1 MNYTF
6 AFTYTRQI
14 LIMQEPI
21 EIAFNIKSF
30 YNIFLR
36 FVYFVWIF
44 FIWHLRYF
52 QMMLRHQKTQKKI
65 SDENNYKYSKKG
77 KWGDNLYCD
86 YDLPLCVTFLYFL
99 CYLGIWENILL
110 YVVMDIYAILVKLCF
125 HWAIV
130 KTACDCNHW
139 RWIFMIMILS
149 KMRNLV
155 CKN

>member
-1 MNYTF
+1 MN
-6 AFTYTRQI
+6 I
-14 LIMQEPI
+14 LYL
-21 EIAFNIKSF
+21 ASK
-30 YNIFLR
+30 IFSNDA
-36 FVYFVWIF
+36 
-44 FIWHLRYF
+44 
-52 QMMLRHQKTQKKI
+52 QTPENTKKI

-139 RWIFMIMILS
+139 RWIFMTMMLS
-149 KMRNLV
+149 KIRNLV
-155 CKN
+155 CKNYLIRIFIKIAITYIET